1 MPDTNTSLGILDR
14 VRAGRPTSLHAGARR
29 LPFGAIFA
37 PRTSERPAVGAAPAL
52 RPLLSGLPG
61 VHHAEAARARGSTK
75 WRLGRGR
82 GARPLA
88 QAHGAARV
96 PAFPPTRAGTQR
108 AGAKARS
115 AAALTERLAARS
127 GLDRTTGAGAG
138 LAGTARWSAAWGV
151 VRRACPAPR
160 RPSTA
165 VTASQAG
172 QGRAGRTGAQA
183 PRWRRPRDGLAPPFC
198 LARRNGGAGCPYP
211 GAEGRAPGPL
221 AASSGR
227 APQRGGKVIYLLRK
241 FCHVILSGAILR
253 LEVRHYKL
261 PGRSRSQKELVLLFA

>member
-1 MPDTNTSLGILDR
+1 MGTHAFVNARYQHEFGHTGPCTRWEAHFPPRWGTAAAFRRHLRPADIRKTCGRRGPCAPAFVVWAS
-14 VRAGRPTSLHAGARR
+14 GRPSRGGR
-29 LPFGAIFA
+29 
-37 PRTSERPAVGAAPAL
+37 
-52 RPLLSGLPG
+52 
-61 VHHAEAARARGSTK
+61 ARARAREHEMAAGA
-75 WRLGRGR
+75 GRGR

-138 LAGTARWSAAWGV
+138 LAGTARSSAAWGV

-165 VTASQAG
+165 VTASRAR

-198 LARRNGGAGCPYP
+198 LARRNGGAGRPYP

-227 APQRGGKVIYLLRK
+227 APHRGGMVTYLLRK
-241 FCHVILSGAILR
+241 FCHVIPSF
-253 LEVRHYKL
+253 
-261 PGRSRSQKELVLLFA
+261 S